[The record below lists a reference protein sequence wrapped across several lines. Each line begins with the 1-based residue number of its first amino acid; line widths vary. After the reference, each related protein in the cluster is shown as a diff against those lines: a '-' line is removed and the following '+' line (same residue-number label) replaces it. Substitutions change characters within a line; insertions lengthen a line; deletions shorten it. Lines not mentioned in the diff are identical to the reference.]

1 MSNRNGAR
9 NLSGKPN
16 VEQVPKNTALKT
28 PPTTRNVTNPSTLR
42 ASGHVHVTHAAARAN
57 ARIAREKREAARK
70 QRIEQMKLQRSA
82 RMMRSIM
89 DQIVLDVNN
98 ADYELENPDPERYD
112 REINLIETNDRKS

>member
-1 MSNRNGAR
+1 MSNKNGAR

-16 VEQVPKNTALKT
+16 VEQALKSTALNT
-28 PPTTRNVTNPSTLR
+28 PSTTRNVTIPSTVR
-42 ASGHVHVTHAAARAN
+42 TTAHVTHAAARAN
-57 ARIAREKREAARK
+57 ARLAREKREAARK

-89 DQIVLDVNN
+89 DQVVLDVNN

>member
-16 VEQVPKNTALKT
+16 VEQVPKTAVVNT
-28 PPTTRNVTNPSTLR
+28 PSTTRNVTNPSTAR
-42 ASGHVHVTHAAARAN
+42 ATTHVTHTAARAN
-57 ARIAREKREAARK
+57 ARLAREKREAARK

-89 DQIVLDVNN
+89 DQVVLDVNN
-98 ADYELENPDPERYD
+98 ADYELENPDPERHD
-112 REINLIETNDRKS
+112 REINLIETNNRKS